1 MVEPIVFFNT
11 LKYFSIKLDIMNS
24 YYPKY
29 YSDGEVPSDRNQK
42 IIDSDW
48 VKKIYWK
55 SNQSKEKPMKKLL
68 EKDLIQQKNGSYVV
82 VDLFFRK
89 WLQREL

>member
-11 LKYFSIKLDIMNS
+11 YTLKYFSIKLDKMNS
-24 YYPKY
+24 HYLKY

-48 VKKIYWK
+48 VKKIF
-55 SNQSKEKPMKKLL
+55 L
-68 EKDLIQQKNGSYVV
+68 EKQSIKGKADEKTIEKGS
-82 VDLFFRK
+82 DSTEK
-89 WLQREL
+89 WQLCSC

>member
-1 MVEPIVFFNT
+1 MVESIVFFNT
-11 LKYFSIKLDIMNS
+11 LKYFSIKLDKMNS

-48 VKKIYWK
+48 VKKIF
-55 SNQSKEKPMKKLL
+55 L
-68 EKDLIQQKNGSYVV
+68 EKQSIKGKADEKTIGKGS
-82 VDLFFRK
+82 DSTEK
-89 WLQREL
+89 WQLCSC